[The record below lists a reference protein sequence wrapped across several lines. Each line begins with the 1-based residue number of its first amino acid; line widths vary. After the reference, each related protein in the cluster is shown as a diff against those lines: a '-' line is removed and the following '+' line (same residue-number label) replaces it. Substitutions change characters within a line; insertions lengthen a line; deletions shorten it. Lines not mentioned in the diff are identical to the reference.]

1 MAETDVFSALN
12 VGSGLNTSELIKNLV
27 DAERAPKEEKINKK
41 IETAEVSI
49 SAIAELKNTISD
61 SNSVIKSLD
70 GTEVFTG
77 TSTSTSV
84 SLKVTDPAKVTQM
97 MSTVSVS
104 QLAKSQTLV
113 FDGFSSATA
122 NVGSGI
128 ISFQKGTWSNGVF
141 TSDSKYNPVSVNIGD
156 TAYSISDIKDAIN
169 ASSAGAVASVV
180 KKGETDFALVIRAS
194 SGLSNSFQISVTEGS
209 NSGLKRIE
217 HLSQT
222 ANTTSISS
230 SSGATITTSASHG
243 YQVGDTVKYIA
254 AGTALTGLT
263 SLSTYKI
270 SSVASSNSFTLT
282 NNDGSSITYGGGNGN
297 SLDKFIRT
305 NTETVAGQD
314 ANFQVD
320 GVSISRAANTVDDVI
335 DGASLTLSSTTTS
348 DAYVSITA
356 SEDKVLSALNN
367 LIEEVNKISTQI
379 NELTARGLN
388 GEKKGALAGDATMRT
403 ISERL
408 KKITTQPMD
417 GFGENTIYLA
427 NLGVTTTQDGML
439 VLNTRK
445 FEEAFSNNPED
456 LTALFT
462 DRLHSTSSLIV
473 PKLSGAQTK
482 TYKAGRYF
490 FDLGTQGKLTGSTIS
505 TNIASSNYSP
515 SSGNQN
521 LQLTVDGIIS
531 GTISITGGPY
541 SSTTSMASALETAIN
556 ADNIL
561 AQKGVVVDVEYL
573 TDKYVITSKKYG
585 SNSSVVINSIDSGL
599 DNYLGLNS
607 GSSSSGSGGTVGASL
622 TNSALEQ
629 TSLGFRTTSGDA
641 LGLSLNVTAPGASA
655 YISIGNSFLSGLS
668 DYLSQILTP
677 KGVLT
682 TKTDNLNK
690 DLTDFNEDLVD
701 LDEEIEK
708 TRQRYKEQYGAMEAT
723 VNSFK
728 KTGEYLTNYMEAQN
742 SD

>member
-27 DAERAPKEEKINKK
+27 DAERAPKEEKLNKK

-49 SAIAELKNTISD
+49 SAISELKNTIRD

-77 TSTSTSV
+77 SSTSTSV
-84 SLKVTDPAKVTQM
+84 SLKVTDPAKVSQM

-113 FDGFSSATA
+113 FDGFTSATA

-128 ISFQKGTWSNGVF
+128 LSFQKGTWNNGIF
-141 TSDSKYNPVSVNIGD
+141 SADTNYNPKDINIGD
-156 TAYSISDIKDAIN
+156 TAYSITDIKDAIN
-169 ASSAGAVASVV
+169 ASSVGAIASVV
-180 KKGETDFALVIRAS
+180 KKDTTDFALVIRAN
-194 SGLSNSFQISVTEGS
+194 SGAANSFQISVTEGN
-209 NSGLKRIE
+209 NSGLKKIE
-217 HLSQT
+217 HLSQIT
-222 ANTTSISS
+222 NTSNISS
-230 SSGATITTSASHG
+230 SEGATITSSASHG
-243 YQVGDTVKYIA
+243 YNVGDTVKYIA
-254 AGTALTGLT
+254 TGTALTGLT
-263 SLSTYKI
+263 SLNTYKI
-270 SSVASSNSFTLT
+270 SSIPSSTSFTLT
-282 NNDGSSITYGGGNGN
+282 NVDGTSITYGGGNGN
-297 SLDKFIRT
+297 SQDKFTRV
-305 NTETVAGQD
+305 NTETVSGVDSSFA
-314 ANFQVD
+314 VD
-320 GVSISRAANTVDDVI
+320 GVTITRPTNTIDDVI
-335 DGASLTLSSTTTS
+335 DGASLTLSSITTT
-348 DAYVSITA
+348 DANVSVTT
-356 SEDKVLSALNN
+356 SKDKVLSALNN
-367 LIEEVNKISTQI
+367 LIEEVNKISSQI
-379 NELTARGLN
+379 KELTARGLN
-388 GEKKGALAGDATMRT
+388 GEKKGALAGDTTMRS

-417 GFGENTIYLA
+417 GFGEDTIYLA
-427 NLGVTTTQDGML
+427 NLGVSTTQDGML
-439 VLNTRK
+439 VLNSRK
-445 FEEAFSNNPED
+445 FDEAFANSPED

-462 DRLHSTSSLIV
+462 DRLHSTSSLII

-490 FDLGTQGKLTGSTIS
+490 FDLGTQGKLTGSSVS
-505 TNIASSNYSP
+505 TDITSSNYTP

-521 LQLTVDGIIS
+521 LQLTIDGVLS
-531 GTISITGGPY
+531 GTIQITGGPY
-541 SSTTSMASALETAIN
+541 NSTNSMASALETAIN

-561 AQKGVVVDVEYL
+561 AQNDISVDVDYL
-573 TDKYVITSKKYG
+573 SDKYIITSKKYG
-585 SNSSVVINSIDSGL
+585 SNSSVLINSIDNGL
-599 DNYLGLNS
+599 NNYLGIQS
-607 GSSSSGSGGTVGASL
+607 GSSTTGTGGTVGASL

-641 LGLSLNVTAPGASA
+641 LGLSMNVTAPGASA

-668 DYLSQILTP
+668 EYLSQILTP
-677 KGVLT
+677 KGILT
-682 TKTDNLNK
+682 TKTDNLNN
-690 DLTDFNEDLVD
+690 DITEYNEDLVD

-728 KTGEYLTNYMEAQN
+728 KTGEYLTNYMDAQN